1 MTLIDKVLAILEKTH
16 DGDDLTPEHLKLTE
30 YAVNGFLNESGIEK
44 IEEIYQ
50 AVKNGTY
57 ERPAYLG
64 VKYMD
69 RDHEGYVY
77 FKGQEVEHYS
87 SFWAYSL
94 DAKTHLK
101 CLQQRCL
108 FLEAKGVPVTRAL
121 QCSWSMGGEY
131 AEEFCTM
138 QKEKLDTWVKSG
150 AILFSVIKTEHD
162 SFLMPGH
169 PDYDKVRKSPQYK
182 DICSFRYDAP
192 RSFSVSSYV
201 YGTGKMWRHAS
212 EEELD
217 CIHCCFDFLKDTGCL
232 EEISLEKHMVRQE
245 QQEMDSEEPW
255 EDDYE
260 I

>member
-1 MTLIDKVLAILEKTH
+1 MERKPDWLL
-16 DGDDLTPEHLKLTE
+16 
-30 YAVNGFLNESGIEK
+30 GFPVQIYCNSG
-44 IEEIYQ
+44 
-50 AVKNGTY
+50 V
-57 ERPAYLG
+57 
-64 VKYMD
+64 
-69 RDHEGYVY
+69 
-77 FKGQEVEHYS
+77 
-87 SFWAYSL
+87 
-94 DAKTHLK
+94 
-101 CLQQRCL
+101 
-108 FLEAKGVPVTRAL
+108 
-121 QCSWSMGGEY
+121 
-131 AEEFCTM
+131 
-138 QKEKLDTWVKSG
+138 
-150 AILFSVIKTEHD
+150 ILFSVIKTEHD

-245 QQEMDSEEPW
+245 QQEMDSGEPW